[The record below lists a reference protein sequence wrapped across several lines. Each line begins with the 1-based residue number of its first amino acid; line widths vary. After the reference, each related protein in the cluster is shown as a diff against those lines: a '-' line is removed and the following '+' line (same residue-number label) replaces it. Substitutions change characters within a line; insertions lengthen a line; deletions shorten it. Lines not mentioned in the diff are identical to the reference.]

1 MSFHPNDVARRSR
14 MSSYALMVA
23 FLVLIG
29 AFFKTQVLQ
38 HKQYVL
44 QSEENRLRPIPL
56 PAPRGI
62 IYDRHG
68 QVIAENL
75 PAYSVSI
82 TAPTVDSLRSVL
94 AQLSP
99 TLQLTQNDINLA
111 VRRYRRAPTRPT
123 VILPDASID
132 IVSVLEEHRLDFPR
146 LIIQSVPRRFYPD
159 GSVVA
164 SFVGYTGEITENELN
179 DPKYATYKPGQEI
192 GKAGLEKQYENI
204 LHGREGVKFDEVD
217 ARGRPVRDEGNR
229 PELDPVGAP
238 PLYTNIDLDLQK
250 FMAQIFADSLQG
262 GAIAMDPNSGEVLAL
277 YSAPSWDPNKFTGGI
292 PVDYYKQLL
301 EDKRRPLVNKTI
313 QGRYPPGSTFK
324 LATSIIALEDGLV
337 TPTEHMPVPCTGG
350 YQYGSRYFRCWDH
363 RGHGSVDLLGAIKH
377 SCDVYFY
384 QLGLKIGLS
393 KLIAG
398 GINLTMRDR
407 SGIDLPEENQPYW
420 PYAIK
425 YYNDKYGARGW
436 SNAETLNLAIGQG
449 ANSQT
454 VVNMAKFYTALATG
468 GKAARPEIAHLVP
481 QRKEIYSLTPQL
493 QAVLLDGM
501 KAVAQEGGTAAVA
514 GAQFSAG
521 VTATGEK
528 AVLAGKTGSAQNTGG
543 PDHGWFV
550 GFAPADHPKIVVAVL
565 LEFGLHG
572 WRAARIASA
581 IISHYLKVSPIQA
594 TMDEG

>member
-1 MSFHPNDVARRSR
+1 MSFHPNDVARRARWST
-14 MSSYALMVA
+14 LFLGVA

-38 HKQYVL
+38 HQQYVL
-44 QSEENRLRPIPL
+44 QSQENRLRPIPL

-68 QVIAENL
+68 EVIAENL
-75 PAYSVSI
+75 PAYSVSL
-82 TAPTVDSLRSVL
+82 TAPNVDSLRSAL
-94 AQLSP
+94 AQLQP

-111 VRRYRRAPTRPT
+111 IRRYRRAPTRPT
-123 VILPDASID
+123 VIIPDASID
-132 IVSVLEEHRLDFPR
+132 IVSVLEEHRLDYPR
-146 LIIQSVPRRFYPD
+146 LIIQSVPKRYYPD
-159 GSVVA
+159 GPVVA
-164 SFVGYTGEITENELN
+164 SFVGYTGEISESELN
-179 DPKYATYKPGQEI
+179 EPQYSNYKPGQQI
-192 GKAGLEKQYENI
+192 GKGGLEKQYENI

-217 ARGRPVRDEGNR
+217 ARGRPVRGEGPR
-229 PELDPVGAP
+229 PDLEPVGAP

-250 FMAQIFADSLQG
+250 FTAGIFADSLQG
-262 GAIAMDPNSGEVLAL
+262 GAIAIDPNTGEVLAL

-292 PVDYYKQLL
+292 PIDYYKQLL

-324 LATSIIALEDGLV
+324 LATSVIALENGLV
-337 TPTEHMPVPCTGG
+337 TPKDHMPVPCSGG
-350 YQYGSRYFRCWDH
+350 FQYGTRYFRCWEKK
-363 RGHGSVDLLGAIKH
+363 GHGSLDLLGAIKH
-377 SCDVYFY
+377 SCDTYFY

-393 KLIAG
+393 RLIAG

-420 PYAIK
+420 PYAID
-425 YYNDKYGARGW
+425 YYNKKYGPRNW

-454 VVNMAKFYTALATG
+454 VANMAKLYTALATG

-481 QRKEIYSLTPQL
+481 QRKQIYSLSPDI
-493 QAVLLDGM
+493 QAVLLEGL
-501 KAVAQEGGTAAVA
+501 KAVTETGGTAAA
-514 GAQFSAG
+514 SALQG
-521 VTATGEK
+521 TTATGEK
-528 AVLAGKTGSAQNTGG
+528 AVLAGKTGTAQNTGG

-550 GFAPADHPKIVVAVL
+550 GFAPADNPKIVVAVL

-572 WRAARIASA
+572 SRAAHIASA
-581 IISHYLKVSPIQA
+581 IISHYLKVSPINA

>member
-1 MSFHPNDVARRSR
+1 MSFHPNDVARRAR
-14 MSSYALMVA
+14 MSSLALGLGFVL
-23 FLVLIG
+23 LVG
-29 AFFKTQVLQ
+29 AFFKTQVIQ
-38 HKQYVL
+38 NKQYVM

-82 TAPTVDSLRSVL
+82 TAPSVDSLRSAL
-94 AQLSP
+94 AQLAP

-146 LIIQSVPRRFYPD
+146 LIIQSVPKRYYPD
-159 GSVVA
+159 GPIVA
-164 SFVGYTGEITENELN
+164 SFVGYTGEITESELN
-179 DPKYATYKPGQEI
+179 DPKYSSYKPGQSV

-204 LHGREGVKFDEVD
+204 LHGREGVRFDEVD
-217 ARGRPVRDEGNR
+217 ARGRPVRGEGPR
-229 PELDPVGAP
+229 PDLTAEGAP

-250 FMAQIFADSLQG
+250 FTSGIFADSLQG
-262 GAIAMDPNSGEVLAL
+262 GAIAIDPNTGEVLAL

-292 PVDYYKQLL
+292 PVEYYKKLL
-301 EDKRRPLVNKTI
+301 DDKRRPLVNKVI

-324 LATSIIALEDGLV
+324 LATSVIALQNGLV
-337 TPTEHMPVPCTGG
+337 APKDHMPVPCTGG
-350 YQYGSRYFRCWDH
+350 YQFGNRYFRCWEKK
-363 RGHGSVDLLGAIKH
+363 GHGSLSLEDAIKH
-377 SCDVYFY
+377 SCDTYFY
-384 QLGLKIGLS
+384 QLGLKVGLS
-393 KLIAG
+393 RLIAG
-398 GINLTMRDR
+398 GISLTMRDR

-420 PYAIK
+420 PYSTE
-425 YYNDKYGARGW
+425 YYDKKYGPRNW

-454 VVNMAKFYTALATG
+454 VVNMAKLYTALASG
-468 GKAARPEIAHLVP
+468 GMASRPEIAHLVS
-481 QRKEIYSLTPQL
+481 QRKAIYRLSPDL
-493 QAVLLDGM
+493 QTTLLNGL
-501 KAVAQEGGTAAVA
+501 KAVTEAGGTAAA
-514 GAQFSAG
+514 SALTG
-521 VTATGEK
+521 TTSSGEK
-528 AVLAGKTGSAQNTGG
+528 LVLAGKTGTAQNPGG
-543 PDHGWFV
+543 ADHGWFV
-550 GFAPADHPKIVVAVL
+550 GFAPADNPKIVVAVL

-572 WRAARIASA
+572 SRAAHIASA
-581 IISHYLKVSPIQA
+581 IISHYLKVVPIQA